1 MLRGVYTGPS
11 AVPCL
16 YCADCRY
23 HQKHDLLYHLYADD
37 TQLYISF
44 NTDCCAD
51 AKLRVERCVECGW
64 MSKKPRSSQSRKLG
78 IDLSKICEK
87 KNRKIGKSD
96 FINIDRIDQSVE
108 IDDTLVSFIGLCRF
122 YRFHR
127 FISEGTSFCSSVH
140 SQEKMISCKQ

>member
-1 MLRGVYTGPS
+1 MTRNYIFPSILIVVLMQSCVSNAVLNVDGCLKNPGVVNRENSVSIY
-11 AVPCL
+11 
-16 YCADCRY
+16 
-23 HQKHDLLYHLYADD
+23 QK
-37 TQLYISF
+37 SV
-44 NTDCCAD
+44 
-51 AKLRVERCVECGW
+51 K
-64 MSKKPRSSQSRKLG
+64 
-78 IDLSKICEK
+78 K

-108 IDDTLVSFIGLCRF
+108 IDDQLVSFIGLCRF

>member
-1 MLRGVYTGPS
+1 
-11 AVPCL
+11 
-16 YCADCRY
+16 
-23 HQKHDLLYHLYADD
+23 
-37 TQLYISF
+37 
-44 NTDCCAD
+44 
-51 AKLRVERCVECGW
+51 
-64 MSKKPRSSQSRKLG
+64 MSKKPRSSQSIKLG
-78 IDLSKICEK
+78 IDLSKICK

-140 SQEKMISCKQ
+140 SKMKTDFMQTVNFFTIELQLSVEGSNNVL